1 MSKATVKDRA
11 IDAALKDVFGIDRV
25 QSVSD
30 DVCVSC
36 KKEAREF
43 NDALSRQ
50 EYLISGLCQKCQDG
64 VFNIDS

>member
-43 NDALSRQ
+43 TDAISQ
-50 EYLISGLCQKCQDG
+50 KEYYISGLCQTCQDT
-64 VFNIDS
+64 VFNR